1 MLRSLYTAASGMKV
15 NQAYVDN
22 ISNNLSN
29 VNTVGFKKSKMEF
42 EDLMYQ
48 TIKEP
53 GSENG
58 DGTRAP
64 VGIQIGLGS
73 RVTSTSK
80 IFIQGSLELTGR
92 ELDAAIT
99 GDGFF
104 QVRLPSGEIGYT
116 RTGAFKLNAE
126 GYLTT
131 SNGELL
137 EPNIVIPDG
146 ASDISIS
153 SDGTISG
160 ILVTGGDQ
168 EDLGTIELARFINP
182 SGLRSLG
189 GNIFTQTD
197 ASGEPVVGDPGIDGY
212 GEIRT
217 QYLEMSNVQM
227 IEEMVQMIVAQRAY
241 EISSKA
247 ITTSD
252 EMLQTASGL
261 KR

>member
-1 MLRSLYTAASGMKV
+1 MMRSLYTASSGMKV
-15 NQAYVDN
+15 NQTYVDN

-29 VNTVGFKKSKMEF
+29 VNTVGFKKSKIEF

-48 TIKEP
+48 TVKEP

-58 DGTRAP
+58 DGTKAP
-64 VGIQIGLGS
+64 VGVQIGLGAK
-73 RVTSTSK
+73 VTSSHK

-92 ELDAAIT
+92 ELDVAIS
-99 GDGFF
+99 GEGFF

-116 RTGAFKLNAE
+116 RTGSFKVNAE

-137 EPNIVIPDG
+137 EPNIVVPDG
-146 ASDISIS
+146 ANDLTIST
-153 SDGTISG
+153 DGTVAA
-160 ILVTGGDQ
+160 ILVAGG
-168 EDLGTIELARFINP
+168 ETEELGQIELARFINP
-182 SGLRSLG
+182 SGLRALG
-189 GNIFTQTD
+189 GNMLTQTD
-197 ASGEPVVGDPGIDGY
+197 ASGDPVVGTPGLDGY
-212 GEIRT
+212 GELRN
-217 QYLEMSNVQM
+217 QYLESSNVQM